1 MEVGDVLVVHW
12 LDAVYSRGQLRVPV
26 QEVGCGHDHR
36 HTLYIVTLHLEL

>member
-26 QEVGCGHDHR
+26 QEVWCGHDHR
-36 HTLYIVTLHLEL
+36 HTLNSVT